1 MMLTASEQTTTYHRT
16 AGPAIR
22 GYKYQFDKTIIELIR
37 ADRETIITIEGIED
51 YDRSSH
57 DMSESVQIKY
67 LEAQS
72 FSLALIRDAIIPM
85 LANSVTNL
93 DRRYKLYIH
102 CGDLSNFTSK
112 LDLDTLKNLSDE
124 EA

>member
-1 MMLTASEQTTTYHRT
+1 MTLTVSEQPITYHRT

-37 ADRETIITIEGIED
+37 ADSETIITIEGIED

-57 DMSESVQIKY
+57 YMNESVQIKY
-67 LEAQS
+67 LEAQC

-102 CGDLSNFTSK
+102 CGDLSN
-112 LDLDTLKNLSDE
+112 DGP
-124 EA
+124 AARGGY